1 MEPDFKI
8 GDYVYACDW
17 CYGQVVDM
25 DEYGA
30 LVEIDTGTGG
40 GSLWFSYSELQK
52 AS

>member
-1 MEPDFKI
+1 MYEI

-17 CYGQVVDM
+17 CYGQIVDM

-30 LVEIDTGTGG
+30 LVEFDTGTGG

-52 AS
+52 AG